1 MYIYNIMNI
10 VINSTSTNFGPAGQW
25 VYINGEGF
33 VIDDTTV
40 LLNDQPVENLKVYH
54 EGLIAFSIPTN
65 ISDGF
70 KSIKIQTSEGE
81 YTSDV
86 FFEVGTPT
94 QPPTVGSIAVNNMD
108 EWIFVT
114 GENFVWDQTSVIFN
128 EKTANCFVYSTFSC
142 GFSKNIN
149 ELVTSLTLT
158 TPNGS
163 VTYNLE

>member
-1 MYIYNIMNI
+1 
-10 VINSTSTNFGPAGQW
+10 
-25 VYINGEGF
+25 
-33 VIDDTTV
+33 
-40 LLNDQPVENLKVYH
+40 
-54 EGLIAFSIPTN
+54 
-65 ISDGF
+65 
-70 KSIKIQTSEGE
+70 
-81 YTSDV
+81 
-86 FFEVGTPT
+86 
-94 QPPTVGSIAVNNMD
+94 MD